1 MNICVY
7 GAASDAIDKKY
18 INAGEELGQKMVKRG
33 HALVYGAGATGMMG
47 AVSRG
52 VEKENGSVT
61 GVVPEFF
68 TNEEVLNIDCTKLIR
83 TKTMRERKQIMEDL
97 SDAFIV
103 SPGGIGTFEEFLEVL
118 TLKQLNRHNKP
129 IVLFNVNGFYNGMIS
144 MLDEAI
150 NGNFINK
157 ECRQMYPA
165 FETADE
171 VLDYIEN
178 YEKIDLSKMK
188 VK

>member
-7 GAASDAIDKKY
+7 GAASNTIEKKY
-18 INAGEELGQKMVKRG
+18 LDAGEELGRKIAERG
-33 HALVYGAGATGMMG
+33 HSLVYGAGATGMMG

-52 VEKENGSVT
+52 VEEKNGLVT

-129 IVLFNVNGFYNGMIS
+129 IVLFNVNGFYNGMIE

-150 NGNFINK
+150 DGNFINK
-157 ECRQMYPA
+157 ECKEMYPA

-171 VLDYIEN
+171 ILDYIEN
-178 YEKIDLSKMK
+178 YKIMDLSEMK
-188 VK
+188 VN

>member
-7 GAASDAIDKKY
+7 GAASNTIDKKY
-18 INAGEELGQKMVKRG
+18 IEAGEELGRKIAQRG

-52 VEKENGSVT
+52 VEKEGGSVT

-83 TKTMRERKQIMEDL
+83 TKTMRERKQIMEDS

-103 SPGGIGTFEEFLEVL
+103 TPGGIGTFEEFLEIL

-150 NGNFINK
+150 DGNFINK
-157 ECRQMYPA
+157 ECKEMYPA
-165 FETADE
+165 FKNADD

-178 YEKIDLSKMK
+178 YEKMDLSKMK
-188 VK
+188 VR

>member
-7 GAASDAIDKKY
+7 GAASNAIDKKY
-18 INAGEELGQKMVKRG
+18 ITAGEELGEKIAKRG
-33 HALVYGAGATGMMG
+33 HSLVYGAGATGMMG

-52 VEKENGSVT
+52 VEKQNGSVT

-68 TNEEVLNIDCTKLIR
+68 TNEEVLNVDCTKLIR

-103 SPGGIGTFEEFLEVL
+103 TPGGIGTFEEFLEVL

-129 IVLFNVNGFYNGMIS
+129 IVLFNVDGFYNGMIS

-150 NGNFINK
+150 NGNFINE
-157 ECRQMYPA
+157 ECREMYPA
-165 FETADE
+165 FETADAI
-171 VLDYIEN
+171 LDYIEN
-178 YEKIDLSKMK
+178 YKEIDLSKMK
-188 VK
+188 V

>member
-7 GAASDAIDKKY
+7 GAASNTIDKKY
-18 INAGEELGQKMVKRG
+18 TDEGEELGKKIAMRG
-33 HALVYGAGATGMMG
+33 HSLVYGAGATGMMG

-52 VEKENGSVT
+52 VEEMKGSVT

-68 TNEEVLNIDCTKLIR
+68 TNEEILNVDCTKLIR

-97 SDAFIV
+97 SDAFVV

-129 IVLFNVNGFYNGMIS
+129 IVLFNVSGFYNGMIE

-157 ECRQMYPA
+157 ECREMYPA
-165 FETADE
+165 FSTADE

-178 YEKIDLSKMK
+178 YKEIDLSKMK